1 MFEPKKPSTQSA
13 IITADLKITGDLV
26 SAGDI
31 HVEGEIH
38 GNITCRAFTLG
49 DKSVIN
55 GSVEAETALI
65 CGIFDGKLRAKKVT
79 LTEATKM
86 KGEIYYET
94 LKIEP
99 GASFDGSVSCLK
111 ERK

>member
-13 IITADLKITGDLV
+13 IISADLKITGDLV

-31 HVEGEIH
+31 HVEGRIH

-49 DKSVIN
+49 DKPVIN

-65 CGIFDGKLRAKKVT
+65 CGTFDGKLRAKKVT

>member
-1 MFEPKKPSTQSA
+1 M
-13 IITADLKITGDLV
+13 
-26 SAGDI
+26 
-31 HVEGEIH
+31 
-38 GNITCRAFTLG
+38 G
-49 DKSVIN
+49 DKPVIN

-65 CGIFDGKLRAKKVT
+65 RGTFDGRLRAKKVT

-99 GASFDGSVSCLK
+99 GASFEGSVSCLK
-111 ERK
+111 GRI